1 MSFINRGMF
10 INIGILF
17 YILLKLTLSSR
28 NYISIIY
35 YFNKIFSLKT
45 DVLIFEIKLSIFRV
59 INLYLNWLN

>member
-17 YILLKLTLSSR
+17 YILLKLALSSR